1 MVNSTE
7 NGALRKRIREAIQ
20 AGRLPR
26 HRAERMWGGPG
37 CGDHVCTIC
46 GERIGPDQVEF
57 ELEYAGA
64 RNGNG
69 NGAAKLYVDLACL
82 GAWNLERAEAQLS
95 RSFKAGL
102 SSATGDGTIAG
113 SEREDASQRDSG

>member
-7 NGALRKRIREAIQ
+7 NGALRKLIREAIE

-26 HRAERMWGGPG
+26 HRPERWWGGPG
-37 CGDHVCTIC
+37 CGDHFCTIC

-64 RNGNG
+64 SNGNG
-69 NGAAKLYVDLACL
+69 NAEANLYVDLACL
-82 GAWNLERAEAQLS
+82 SAWNLERNSMS
-95 RSFKAGL
+95 RSLNAGL
-102 SSATGDGTIAG
+102 SPATGDGTMTG
-113 SEREDASQRDSG
+113 SEREDAYQRDSV